1 MNTHTHLF
9 LTFFKTGWLAI
20 GSDYAM
26 LPAIEAAIKKNGWL
40 TESETAGCVAT
51 AQALPG
57 IFSLNLAAGI
67 GRKVGGLGG
76 SIAAVAG
83 TTLPAF
89 VSLLIIA
96 TFFMDFREYPGVER
110 FLRGVRPGLVAL
122 LALACWRMG
131 RSAGVNL
138 SNLWLPV
145 MALVAVA
152 LVGLSPTLVVLAA
165 TFAGFLYA
173 RFIHS
178 DDNNK

>member
-1 MNTHTHLF
+1 MNRHAHLF
-9 LTFFKTGWLAI
+9 LTFFKNGWLAI
-20 GSDYAM
+20 GSEYAI
-26 LPAIEAAIKKNGWL
+26 LPSLTSAAQRHGWL
-40 TESETAGCVAT
+40 TEAEVSQSVAT

-57 IFSLNLAAGI
+57 IFSLNLAAVI

-83 TTLPAF
+83 IMLPAF
-89 VSLLIIA
+89 VSLLVIA

-110 FLRGVRPGLVAL
+110 FLRGIRPGLVAL
-122 LALACWRMG
+122 LAVAAWRMG

-145 MALVAVA
+145 IALVAVA
-152 LVGLSPTLVVLAA
+152 LVGLSPTLVMLAA

-173 RFIHS
+173 RFIRS
-178 DDNNK
+178 DENHK